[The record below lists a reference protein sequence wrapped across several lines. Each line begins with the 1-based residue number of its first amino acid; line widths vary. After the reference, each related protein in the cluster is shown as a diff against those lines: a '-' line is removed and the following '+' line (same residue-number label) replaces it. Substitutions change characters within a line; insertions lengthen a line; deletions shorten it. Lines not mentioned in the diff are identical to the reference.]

1 MKFAILILFILMISA
16 CAKEPTKAEHLSDD
30 YVLIEFAASLE
41 DEYDKLYPAKKN
53 SEQEKAEP
61 IN

>member
-1 MKFAILILFILMISA
+1 MKFAFLILFILMISA
-16 CAKEPTKAEHLSDD
+16 CAKEPTKADHLSDD

-41 DEYDKLYPAKKN
+41 DEYDKLYPAEKKN
-53 SEQEKAEP
+53 EKEKAGP